1 MTVVQI
7 RVVHLAD
14 ETQVFGP
21 LRAGDFHHLE
31 VRENFTDRD
40 RPLAAQMEAARGA
53 QEIERIQILPQVGVQ
68 GRPSIEGVGPLTGLT
83 LNLLKKLGR
92 PAPL

>member
-1 MTVVQI
+1 
-7 RVVHLAD
+7 
-14 ETQVFGP
+14 
-21 LRAGDFHHLE
+21 
-31 VRENFTDRD
+31 
-40 RPLAAQMEAARGA
+40 MEAARGA